1 MPAKVGEETRGDALS
16 RLRAPTPGAYV
27 RLPRF
32 APGQSIGLLGGS
44 FNPPHAGHRLIS
56 ELALRRLRLD
66 RLWWLAT
73 PGNPMKSQAG
83 LEEMRHRIAAARLL
97 THDPRIAVT
106 GFEAE
111 IGSRYTYDAI
121 VWLRR
126 RAPNVRFVWI
136 MGADNLSQFHLWRN
150 WREIADL
157 APILV
162 IDRPGWTL
170 RALASRAAIAL
181 APFRRPESDAPRF
194 AFLKPP
200 ALLFLHGPRSGLS
213 STALRQAA
221 HAQTVEP
228 SGNDDRLS

>member
-1 MPAKVGEETRGDALS
+1 MAPQGKSVKNVGGAGRRRAVRGA
-16 RLRAPTPGAYV
+16 GAAASGAFV
-27 RLPRF
+27 RLPRS
-32 APGQSIGLLGGS
+32 APGQAIGLLGGS
-44 FNPPHAGHRLIS
+44 FNPPHEGHRLIS

-73 PGNPMKSQAG
+73 PGNPLKSSAG
-83 LEEMRHRIAAARLL
+83 LTQMRDRIEAARAL

-111 IGSRYTYDAI
+111 IGSRYTFDAI
-121 VWLRR
+121 AWLRR
-126 RAPNVRFVWI
+126 RAPKVRFVWI
-136 MGADNLSQFHLWRN
+136 MGADNLSQFHLWRH

-157 APILV
+157 APIVV

-181 APFRRPESDAPRF
+181 APFRRRESEAARF
-194 AFLKPP
+194 AALAPP
-200 ALLFLHGPRSGLS
+200 AFLFLHGPRSHLS

-221 HAQTVEP
+221 
-228 SGNDDRLS
+228 DREGA